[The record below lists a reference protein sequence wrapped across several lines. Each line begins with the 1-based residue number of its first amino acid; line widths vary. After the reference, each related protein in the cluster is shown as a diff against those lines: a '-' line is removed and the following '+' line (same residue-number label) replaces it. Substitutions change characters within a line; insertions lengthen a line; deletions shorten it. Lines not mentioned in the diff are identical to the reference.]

1 MKYKCL
7 PETRYSFGEYSLVPM
22 RKEDIFKIKEWRNRQ
37 IDVLRQKEELTDEDQ
52 RVYYNSVVKPS
63 FGERQPR
70 LILFSYLL
78 DNQCIGYGGLTN
90 IDWEAKRAEISFLL
104 NPERVQ
110 DAQLYQREFSV
121 FLKLIKKV
129 AFEDLGMNRLFTET
143 YDLRPAH
150 INILE
155 LNGFKREGCMQK
167 HVMVQGCL
175 VDSLIHGFL
184 REWYHVEG

>member
-1 MKYKCL
+1 MKYQCL
-7 PETRYSFGEYSLVPM
+7 PQTCYSFEEYSLVAM
-22 RKEDIFKIKEWRNRQ
+22 REEDILDIKEWRNKQ
-37 IDVLRQKEELTDEDQ
+37 IDVLRQKKELTDEDQ
-52 RVYYNSVVKPS
+52 RAYYYSVVKPS
-63 FGERQPR
+63 FEEKEPC
-70 LILFSYLL
+70 LILFSYLWK
-78 DNQCIGYGGLTN
+78 NQSIGYGGLTN

-104 NPERVQ
+104 NPERIQ
-110 DAQLYQREFSV
+110 DTQLYQREFTV
-121 FLKLIKKV
+121 FLNLIKKI